1 MTLSK
6 NKYVFYFSK
15 NPELLFT
22 PQYPRSWVQT
32 TKMKNEFHYI
42 SHVISNVTGTE

>member
-6 NKYVFYFSK
+6 NEYFFFCFLK

-22 PQYPRSWVQT
+22 SQYPPSWVQI

-42 SHVISNVTGTE
+42 SHDI